1 MALTRW
7 WENQRRFAFGDWRV
21 MKVRKRSKVKE
32 RLPVMV
38 GLSQAEAIKQ
48 AARLTGR
55 KRDSHTS
62 ETYEIEQWEV

>member
-38 GLSQAEAIKQ
+38 GLSQAEALKQQVRLTLKQ
-48 AARLTGR
+48 APG
-55 KRDSHTS
+55 
-62 ETYEIEQWEV
+62 ETYEIEQWEA